1 MANKCRAH
9 GFNSLA
15 VSKHA
20 KIQLVYD
27 DSPSLILLGIAL
39 LTLVYF
45 PIVWSMLTKDAS
57 AMKKL
62 SALIMLLLIALI
74 VVYAG
79 SPYYTAYQLKNAYD
93 AKDGTTIAAA
103 IDYEQLR
110 PRLKTQLSSKFA
122 NTMQQYPLVA
132 ELGGTAL
139 TKAAEGFITESVD
152 GAITEQNIQRLIQ
165 TQGQANQATKELAA
179 AWAIASNQVDLQGLI
194 QQLILQ
200 RGDVNAVIK
209 SQIEQMMDNQAAEL
223 QANAA
228 KGEDSAKP
236 TLSYCGLN
244 CFTLSGQVKGY
255 PLTIEMQRQGLIGW
269 KIIDVVLP

>member
-1 MANKCRAH
+1 
-9 GFNSLA
+9 
-15 VSKHA
+15 
-20 KIQLVYD
+20 
-27 DSPSLILLGIAL
+27 
-39 LTLVYF
+39 
-45 PIVWSMLTKDAS
+45 
-57 AMKKL
+57 MKKL
-62 SALIMLLLIALI
+62 SALIMLLLIVAI

-93 AKDGTTIAAA
+93 ARDGATIAAA

-110 PRLKTQLSSKFA
+110 PRLKTQLTGKFA
-122 NTMQQYPLVA
+122 NTMSQYPLVA

-152 GAITEQNIQRLIQ
+152 GAVTEQNIQRLIQ

-179 AWAIASNQVDLQGLI
+179 AWAIASNQVDLKDLI
-194 QQLILQ
+194 QQLIMQ

-209 SQIEQMMDNQAAEL
+209 GQIEQMMEKQAAEL
-223 QANAA
+223 QTNAA

-236 TLSYCGLN
+236 ALNYCGLN

-255 PLTIEMQRQGLIGW
+255 PLTLEMQRQGLIGW
-269 KIIDVVLP
+269 KIVDVVLP

>member
-1 MANKCRAH
+1 
-9 GFNSLA
+9 
-15 VSKHA
+15 
-20 KIQLVYD
+20 
-27 DSPSLILLGIAL
+27 
-39 LTLVYF
+39 
-45 PIVWSMLTKDAS
+45 
-57 AMKKL
+57 MKKL
-62 SALIMLLLIALI
+62 SALIMLLLIVAI

-93 AKDGTTIAAA
+93 ARDGATIAAA

-110 PRLKTQLSSKFA
+110 PRLKTQLTDKFA
-122 NTMQQYPLVA
+122 NTMSQYPLVA

-152 GAITEQNIQRLIQ
+152 GAVTEQNIQRLIQ

-179 AWAIASNQVDLQGLI
+179 AWAIASNQVDLKDLI
-194 QQLILQ
+194 QQLIMQ

-209 SQIEQMMDNQAAEL
+209 GQIEQMMEKQAAEL

-236 TLSYCGLN
+236 ALNYCGLN

-255 PLTIEMQRQGLIGW
+255 PLTLEMQRQGLIGW
-269 KIIDVVLP
+269 KIVDVVLP